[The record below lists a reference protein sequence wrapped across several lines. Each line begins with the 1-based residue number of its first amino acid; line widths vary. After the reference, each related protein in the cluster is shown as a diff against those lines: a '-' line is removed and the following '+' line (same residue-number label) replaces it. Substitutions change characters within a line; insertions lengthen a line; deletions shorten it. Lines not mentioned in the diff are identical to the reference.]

1 MPWVKLHTELLR
13 DPRLYRLPESAQ
25 LHFFK
30 LLMVAGQCD
39 ADGALQ
45 MAGVWLT
52 CSEIAWHMNADA
64 DATCSSLDALA
75 ASGLLERS
83 GDGWA
88 VAGWLERQRTR
99 QEDQRAQWRERQA
112 RARTKSDAE
121 PKAEKAKKPEKTAP
135 EPVKEDA
142 SREDKKTVTRD
153 SRVSHAARERVRER
167 GREVLSTTKG
177 TGETEKLEQAKTAG
191 AVAPR
196 PRDVLFDAVA
206 EVTKSNPALQGSHIA
221 KVANRLR
228 DIGATPEQIKR
239 FGQWFAVCDFRGMKG
254 DSPMLENVMQLWQR
268 SVEWDGAR
276 PKLPTGA
283 PPRSNGRTFARGQ
296 VQYTDEQR
304 KAAEERARRELAG
317 EEVE

>member
-52 CSEIAWHMNADA
+52 CSEIAWHMNADPA
-64 DATCSSLDALA
+64 ATCSSLDALA

-112 RARTKSDAE
+112 RARTKPA
-121 PKAEKAKKPEKTAP
+121 PEKAQRLEPEAP
-135 EPVKEDA
+135 KQADEPAPD
-142 SREDKKTVTRD
+142 VTPDDVMRD
-153 SRVSHAARERVRER
+153 SRVSHAARER
-167 GREVLSTTKG
+167 GREEKRKSTVLSTPKVRAKSQKSPA
-177 TGETEKLEQAKTAG
+177 ETVG
-191 AVAPR
+191 ADAPR
-196 PRDVLFDAVA
+196 PRDLIFDAVA

-221 KVANRLR
+221 KIANRLR
-228 DIGATPEQIKR
+228 DIGGTPEQIKR
-239 FGQWFAVCDFRGMKG
+239 FGQWFAVCDFRGIKG
-254 DSPMLENVMQLWQR
+254 DAPMLEHLPQLWQR
-268 SVEWDGAR
+268 SLEWNGAP
-276 PKLPTGA
+276 PKLPTT